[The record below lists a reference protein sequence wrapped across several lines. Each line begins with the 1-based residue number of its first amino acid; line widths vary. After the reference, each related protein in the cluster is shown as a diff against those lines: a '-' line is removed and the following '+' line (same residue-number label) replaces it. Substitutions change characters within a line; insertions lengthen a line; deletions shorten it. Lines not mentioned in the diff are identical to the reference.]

1 MTRCKPLVATAVA
14 PFIPPR
20 NAVAAS
26 SSSMGWIGRLPWGT
40 MRAMATVRR
49 PEYTDKTR
57 TVSRLD
63 FGKFLH
69 GNEREQKEL
78 CRKLV
83 DAFRNEG
90 FVKLRNHGVS
100 NERVS
105 GVFEWVSVK
114 LLSSSCDVLTRSR
127 TSVSLTSP
135 WT

>member
-1 MTRCKPLVATAVA
+1 
-14 PFIPPR
+14 
-20 NAVAAS
+20 
-26 SSSMGWIGRLPWGT
+26 
-40 MRAMATVRR
+40 MATVRR
-49 PEYTDKTR
+49 PEYTDKPR

-69 GNEREQKEL
+69 GNEQEQKEL

-83 DAFRNEG
+83 EAFRNEG

-105 GVFEWVSVK
+105 GVFEWVSVN
-114 LLSSSCDVLTRSR
+114 LCGLSYHVLIRRR
-127 TSVSLTSP
+127 TSVSSTSP